1 MNLKSL
7 AVSSIITVGTAL
19 FLGAC
24 SQSNSENLVHILNI
38 PDLPP
43 GTKIENCAE
52 ITRDGESMWDCIIQ
66 TSPDDLRRLL
76 SGHHFS
82 ELRVDVPE
90 RVHIAQPKN
99 FKAADW
105 IHILYNEN
113 SRKAVISTHA
123 P

>member
-7 AVSSIITVGTAL
+7 TVSSIVAVGTTL

-24 SQSNSENLVHILNI
+24 SQSDSENLVHILNI

-43 GTKIENCAE
+43 ATKIENCAE
-52 ITRDGESMWDCIIQ
+52 ITRDGEPMWDCIIQ
-66 TSPDDLRRLL
+66 TNPDDLRRLL
-76 SGHHFS
+76 SGHQFS
-82 ELRVDVPE
+82 ELRVDAPE
-90 RVHIAQPKN
+90 RVHIARPKN

-105 IHILYNEN
+105 IHVLYEDN
-113 SRKAVISTHA
+113 SGKAVIATHA